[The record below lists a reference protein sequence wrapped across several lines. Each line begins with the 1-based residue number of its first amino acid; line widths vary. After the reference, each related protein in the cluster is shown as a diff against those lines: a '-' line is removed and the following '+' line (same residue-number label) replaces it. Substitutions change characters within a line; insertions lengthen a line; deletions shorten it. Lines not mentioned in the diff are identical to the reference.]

1 MSKLTDKLLFE
12 LIRDFFTVYL
22 PQQRCCSE
30 HTIRAYRTALNQLLD
45 YIKAKNNIAL
55 YEITFAM
62 LTKERILE
70 YLDWLETGKK
80 CCVKTRNLRLAAI
93 RAFFTYAASM
103 DATVCPYLFDLK
115 KIPKKKYEQQIVS
128 YMSEAAVSALLRQPD
143 TSTKKGL
150 RDQFLMILLYDTAAR
165 IQEIIDL
172 RLCDFRFGKTPVV
185 TLHGKGS
192 KIRIVPVMEKTMQH
206 LERYLAVFH
215 GDEAIHSEQY
225 LFYSKRN
232 GQRYRMTTE
241 NARKIMKFYVQGAK
255 QSCPDVPEHLHPHL
269 WRHSRAM
276 HLYQHGMDL
285 SLISQWLGHTRMETT
300 LIYAH
305 ADTEQKRRAIEKA
318 MSTQQRLDI
327 PMGNLPSW
335 RNDEDLIAH
344 LYGLK

>member
-1 MSKLTDKLLFE
+1 MSKLADKLLFE

-22 PQQRCCSE
+22 PRQRCCSE

-45 YIKAKNNIAL
+45 YIKKRNNLAL
-55 YEITFAM
+55 YEITFNM
-62 LTKERILE
+62 LTKEKVLE
-70 YLDWLETGKK
+70 YLDWLETDKN
-80 CCVKTRNLRLAAI
+80 CCVQTRNLRLAAI

-103 DATVCPYLFDLK
+103 DATVCPYLYDLK
-115 KIPKKKYEQQIVS
+115 KIPKKKHERQIVS
-128 YMSEAAVSALLRQPD
+128 YMNEVAVSALLRQPN

-172 RLCDFRFGKTPVV
+172 RLCDFRLGKTPVV
-185 TLHGKGS
+185 TLRGKGS
-192 KIRIVPVMEKTMQH
+192 KIRIVPIMEKTVRH
-206 LERYLAVFH
+206 LECYLDAFH
-215 GDEAIHSEQY
+215 YGETQNSEQY
-225 LFYSKRN
+225 LFYSQRN
-232 GQRYRMTTE
+232 GQRYPMTTE
-241 NARKIMKFYVQGAK
+241 NARKIMKGYVQGARK
-255 QSCPDVPEHLHPHL
+255 SCPDVPEHLHPHL

-318 MSTQQRLDI
+318 MSTQQLLGI
-327 PMGNLPSW
+327 PADNLPHW
-335 RNDEDLIAH
+335 RNDEDLIAR

>member
-1 MSKLTDKLLFE
+1 
-12 LIRDFFTVYL
+12 
-22 PQQRCCSE
+22 
-30 HTIRAYRTALNQLLD
+30 
-45 YIKAKNNIAL
+45 
-55 YEITFAM
+55 
-62 LTKERILE
+62 
-70 YLDWLETGKK
+70 
-80 CCVKTRNLRLAAI
+80 
-93 RAFFTYAASM
+93 M

-128 YMSEAAVSALLRQPD
+128 YMSVAAVSALLRQPD
-143 TSTKKGL
+143 TSTKKGV
-150 RDQFLMILLYDTAAR
+150 RDQFSMILLYDTAAR

-172 RLCDFRFGKTPVV
+172 RLCDFRFGKAPVV

-206 LERYLAVFH
+206 LEHYLAVFH
-215 GDEAIHSEQY
+215 SDEAIHSEQY

-241 NARKIMKFYVQGAK
+241 NARKIMKLYVQGAK

-276 HLYQHGMDL
+276 YLYQHGMDL

-318 MSTQQRLDI
+318 MSAQRFLDI
-327 PMGNLPSW
+327 PMDNLPRW
-335 RNDEDLIAH
+335 RNDEDLIAR

>member
-1 MSKLTDKLLFE
+1 MSKIADKLLFE
-12 LIRDFFTVYL
+12 LIRDFFVVYL
-22 PQQRCCSE
+22 PKQRCCSE
-30 HTIRAYRTALNQLLD
+30 HTIRAYRIALNQLLD
-45 YIKAKNNIAL
+45 FVKQRNSIAL
-55 YEITFAM
+55 YEVTFAM
-62 LTKERILE
+62 LAKEVVLE
-70 YLDWLETGKK
+70 YLDWLETDKN
-80 CCVKTRNLRLAAI
+80 CCIQTRNLRLAAI

-103 DATVCPYLFDLK
+103 DATVCPYLYDLK
-115 KIPKKKYEQQIVS
+115 KIPKKKYKQQVVG

-165 IQEIIDL
+165 IQEMVDL
-172 RLCDFRFGKTPVV
+172 RLCDFRLGKTPVV

-192 KIRIVPVMEKTMQH
+192 KIRIVPIMEKTVQH
-206 LERYLAVFH
+206 LERYLDVFH
-215 GDEAIHSEQY
+215 CGEAQHSEQY
-225 LFYSKRN
+225 LFYSQRN
-232 GQRYRMTTE
+232 GLKCRMTTE
-241 NARKIMKFYVQGAK
+241 NARKIMKSYVPEAK

-318 MSTQQRLDI
+318 MSTQQPFDVSTD
-327 PMGNLPSW
+327 NLPNW
-335 RNDEDLIAH
+335 RNDEDLIAR